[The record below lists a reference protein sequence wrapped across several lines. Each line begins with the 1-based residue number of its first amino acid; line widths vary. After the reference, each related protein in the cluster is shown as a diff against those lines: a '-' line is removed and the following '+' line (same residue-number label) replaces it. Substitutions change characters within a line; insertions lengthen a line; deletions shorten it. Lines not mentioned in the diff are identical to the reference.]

1 MWNNQKQQKVV
12 LRYGWMNI
20 STIFDGYS
28 YLPGS
33 ELDWVSAII
42 ISIIIMIL

>member
-1 MWNNQKQQKVV
+1 
-12 LRYGWMNI
+12 MNI

-42 ISIIIMIL
+42 IIIIIIMIL